1 MTMRFMTRLLAAA
14 ACVLASAG
22 AASAQ
27 QILNVSAGVF
37 TPHGEDSRVESDV
50 LNANRTFLS
59 FDIKDFNSV
68 TGGAEYLAPLG
79 DFFEAG
85 VGAHFYRGKTT
96 SVYTNFVDADGSEIE
111 QELKLRVIP
120 LSATIR
126 LVATGKDAAFQPY
139 FGAGVAVNNWRYSES
154 GEFID
159 FNTPG
164 RDIFRD
170 TFVKNGNAVGPV
182 ALGGIRFNGGSWT
195 AGGEVRYSKAE
206 GDLDE
211 TFAADTIDVGGWH
224 LLFTVGARFGR

>member
-1 MTMRFMTRLLAAA
+1 MTKRFIARLLVAAA
-14 ACVLASAG
+14 WVLASAG

-27 QILNVSAGVF
+27 QTLNFSGGIF
-37 TPHGEDSRVESDV
+37 TPHGEDSRVEGDV
-50 LNANRTFLS
+50 LNANRTFLT
-59 FDIKDFNSV
+59 FEIKEFNGF

-79 DFFEAG
+79 DFFEIGAG
-85 VGAHFYRGKTT
+85 GHFYVGQTT
-96 SVYTNFVDADGSEIE
+96 SVYSDFIDRDGSEIE

-139 FGAGVAVNNWRYSES
+139 FGAGIALNNWRYSES

-170 TFVKNGNAVGPV
+170 TFVKTGNALGPV
-182 ALGGIRFNGGSWT
+182 ALGGIRFNGGMWT
-195 AGGEVRYSKAE
+195 TGGEIRYSKAE
-206 GDLDE
+206 GDLDDE
-211 TFAADTIDVGGWH
+211 FAADKIDLGGWSY
-224 LLFTVGARFGR
+224 LFTLGFKFGG